1 MCTDRYAAIQR
12 AEAVRAVERYL
23 APLGIEAVDPVEA
36 AERIGDADGEMVD
49 RRLAVLGKAGGVG
62 AVALEGKL
70 LHDGVADE
78 LPVEVDLGAEAR
90 RLLHHGGASLR

>member
-1 MCTDRYAAIQR
+1 MRRHRDPAIQR

-62 AVALEGKL
+62 ALALEGKL

-78 LPVEVDLGAEAR
+78 LPVEVDLGAEV
-90 RLLHHGGASLR
+90 GAADVEEDAF